1 MNIYG
6 HPLHYLQNLDETII
20 RTVIPQSN
28 DNEYS
33 WSFARVQ
40 FPEGFY
46 QVVIQGIR
54 PDTNEA
60 SGVAL
65 DDIFIAPCNE
75 FRKWHNLLLTI
86 SFANNNTL
94 KRQGHFLTTKIA
106 DTFPTTQE

>member
-1 MNIYG
+1 MIITMEMWIEYFG
-6 HPLHYLQNLDETII
+6 GKLLHYLQNLDESII
-20 RTVIPQSN
+20 RTVVPQSN
-28 DNEYS
+28 DNKDS

-65 DDIFIAPCNE
+65 DDIFIAPCDE
-75 FRKWHNLLLTI
+75 FRKWHHLLLVI
-86 SFANNNTL
+86 SFPNNNTL
-94 KRQGHFLTTKIA
+94 KRQGHFLTT
-106 DTFPTTQE
+106 